1 MKYARIHEGY
11 VTEICTPIE
20 GFTIEQ
26 CFHVSLVDQ
35 MTPCGD
41 DVQGGWA
48 YANGVFTAPVVV
60 APVEPAPVKPAPAEP
75 APVEPTA
82 PTEPAP
88 APITDTPPA

>member
-35 MTPCGD
+35 MIPCGD
-41 DVQGGWA
+41 EVQGGWA
-48 YANGVFTAPVVV
+48 YADGVFTAPV
-60 APVEPAPVKPAPAEP
+60 AIEPAPAEP
-75 APVEPTA
+75 APVEPT
-82 PTEPAP
+82 EPAQP
-88 APITDTPPA
+88 DASPILDTPDATPA